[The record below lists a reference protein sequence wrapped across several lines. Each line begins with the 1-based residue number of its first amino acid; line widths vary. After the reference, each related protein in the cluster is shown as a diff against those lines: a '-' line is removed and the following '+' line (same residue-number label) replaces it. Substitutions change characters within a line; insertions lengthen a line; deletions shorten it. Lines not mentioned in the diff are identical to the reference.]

1 MNLQEILEEN
11 LSTDLDYKNKDNAI
25 IIREFEGLDEKTQ
38 DIVNTFLIRLTG
50 FGLDTMIE
58 NYREL
63 NND

>member
-11 LSTDLDYKNKDNAI
+11 LSTDLGYRNKDNAI